1 MYTAKSAER
10 KKSNCLGNLLLVI
23 LPIARRPIPISSPC
37 FQ

>member
-1 MYTAKSAER
+1 MYTAKSAEG
-10 KKSNCLGNLLLVI
+10 KSQTVWEILLLVI